1 MQMAPEKAKTTK
13 KGRYNID
20 TGYHVANTIIKQ
32 HDPWPGWKPYAD
44 LTYDLLIDMEVSRF
58 YADFK
63 YGLLDNLELGIYI
76 PYLDYSGGYL
86 DGFIEGFE
94 DAFEAI
100 KTPNAREDRGRD
112 QYRFKV
118 VHYGQT
124 VIDNSSE
131 ADGLGEIV
139 LKAKYNITDE
149 KDYLPALS
157 LRGAIKLPTA
167 SDEVLGSDE
176 IDYGVGV
183 LLDKKLHERVS
194 LYANFNAVFIERPD
208 IIDKLNVDDYIL
220 SALIGLEFFLT
231 DRTSMIL
238 QALGNT
244 SIYDEGVSAMD
255 KDGVV
260 LSLGFN
266 HNFTENVSWQIS
278 MDENTNNAAPD
289 FGLLTSLKIKV

>member
-1 MQMAPEKAKTTK
+1 MQMAPEKAQTAE
-13 KGRYNID
+13 KGKYGID
-20 TGYHVANTIIKQ
+20 AGYHVANTIIKQ
-32 HDPWPGWKPYAD
+32 HDPWPSWRAYSS
-44 LTYDLLIDMEVSRF
+44 LTYDLLVDMEVSRF
-58 YADFK
+58 YADFN
-63 YGLLDNLELGIYI
+63 YGLMDNLELGIYI
-76 PYLDYSGGYL
+76 PFLNYSGGYL

-112 QYRFKV
+112 EYRFKV

-124 VIDNSSE
+124 VLDNSLE
-131 ADGLGEIV
+131 ENGLGEIM
-139 LKAKYNITDE
+139 LKAKYNLLKETD
-149 KDYLPALS
+149 KFPAIS

-167 SDEVLGSDE
+167 SDEILGSDE
-176 IDYGVGV
+176 IDYGFGV
-183 LLDKKLHERVS
+183 LLDKKLLDRLS
-194 LYANFNAVFIERPD
+194 LYLNLNIAFIERPD
-208 IIDKLNVDDYIL
+208 ILNRLNVDDYML
-220 SALIGLEFFLT
+220 SALAGLEFFLT

-260 LSLGFN
+260 LSVGFN
-266 HNFTENVSWQIS
+266 HNFTDNVSWQIS

-289 FGLLTSLKIKV
+289 FGLLTSFKIKL